1 MLRVQYLSRR
11 FWPNEHCGSRMK
23 LRNIEGFTLAEL
35 MVSMGIA
42 MVILA
47 AVTTTFM
54 SQTKIYN
61 AQEQANEMQ
70 QNARG
75 VLDII
80 TRELK
85 MAGYKPN
92 GGGFNGVTYS
102 TTQLMVQADLDSSG
116 AISTDSTANE
126 RITYV
131 YDSANQR
138 ITRAVG
144 TGGAQ
149 ILADNITAFTFSYLD
164 STGAATTVS
173 ANIRQVSIT
182 ITAKTAKPD
191 PNYTTNGGH
200 RTYTVS
206 ATITPGNLAL

>member
-1 MLRVQYLSRR
+1 
-11 FWPNEHCGSRMK
+11 MK
-23 LRNIEGFTLAEL
+23 VRLKNGFTLVEL
-35 MVSMGIA
+35 MVSMSIG

-54 SQTKIYN
+54 SQTRIYN
-61 AQEQANEMQ
+61 AQEQINEMQ

-75 VLDII
+75 VLDIVS
-80 TRELK
+80 RELK
-85 MAGYKPN
+85 MAGYKPS

-102 TTQLMVQADLDSSG
+102 TTQLMVQADLDSNG
-116 AISTDSTANE
+116 AISTGSTANE
-126 RITYV
+126 QITYA

-144 TGGAQ
+144 SGSAQ
-149 ILADNITAFTFSYLD
+149 VLAEHITAFTFSYLD
-164 STGAATTVS
+164 STGAATTAS

-191 PNYTTNGGH
+191 PNYTDNGGY
-200 RTYTVS
+200 RTYTMS